1 MTKLEEE
8 QYKLYSSMLPEE
20 LDKLRTWKYS
30 EIEPY
35 YVCTS
40 IDLYRKLMNLPRDF
54 TIIDLGCNQ
63 ACQVIYYEDF
73 SGYIGVDNSVP
84 VENRLHRNNTIH
96 YQMDYKEFLNNILPQ
111 LLSEKIIDLDKTIA
125 VSYLMPGIDFTLI
138 KEKFKYFD
146 IYYPGYN
153 QNSSLFPQ
161 EVYNKG
167 ITR

>member
-1 MTKLEEE
+1 MSASDEE
-8 QYKLYSSMLPEE
+8 QYKLYCSILPEE
-20 LDKLRTWKYS
+20 IGKLKAWRFS

-40 IDLYRKLMNLPRDF
+40 INLYIKLMNLPRDF

-63 ACQVIYYEDF
+63 ACQAIYYEDF
-73 SGYIGVDNSVP
+73 SGYIGVDVSVP
-84 VENRLHRNNTIH
+84 IENRLQRKNTIH
-96 YQMDYKEFLNNILPQ
+96 YQMDYKDFLNNVLPK

-125 VSYLMPGIDFTLI
+125 VSYLMPGIDCNII

-146 IYYPGYN
+146 VYFPGYN

-161 EVYNKG
+161 SVYDKKN
-167 ITR
+167 TR